1 MCKWRICFKIGNR
14 TICICIPLLIDP
26 FWRFKLPE
34 PEPFLFHPDFDLESI
49 KHLQVLVTIDRFAAE
64 LPAEFARDIQK
75 SVGASLRTLTQKLG
89 EGVELSQHAEKG

>member
-1 MCKWRICFKIGNR
+1 MCKWRLCFTIRNR
-14 TICICIPLLIDP
+14 RICICIPLLIDP

-34 PEPFLFHPDFDLESI
+34 PEPFLEIPDFDRDSV

-64 LPAEFARDIQK
+64 LPAEFARDIQQ

-89 EGVELSQHAEKG
+89 EGVELSQQAEKG